1 MHDTAGAADCDAEV
15 LTDAKRANALYKDAL
30 KVVPPSLILPGS
42 QGAVEERLD
51 QGELT
56 GRGKEGNTK
65 KSKQGKKGKEK
76 KRGKKKKTKQ

>member
-1 MHDTAGAADCDAEV
+1 MRDTAGAADCDAEV

-42 QGAVEERLD
+42 QGAVEEQD
-51 QGELT
+51 QGQLT
-56 GRGKEGNTK
+56 VGGKEGNTK